1 MRSMNSMSPSLK
13 PAPGFFSATALATK
27 RSVTQA
33 STRREARALRASTSV
48 GKFFNL
54 LDGGDFLD
62 VFQVA
67 GAGLCTATTLP
78 ARSLAFLMAGSMAM
92 IMPPEQ

>member
-33 STRREARALRASTSV
+33 STRATRALRASTSV
-48 GKFFNL
+48 GKFF
-54 LDGGDFLD
+54 
-62 VFQVA
+62 
-67 GAGLCTATTLP
+67 TP
-78 ARSLAFLMAGSMAM
+78 
-92 IMPPEQ
+92 

>member
-33 STRREARALRASTSV
+33 STRASQGAAGVHV
-48 GKFFNL
+48 GGEVLHSLTPETFF
-54 LDGGDFLD
+54 
-62 VFQVA
+62 
-67 GAGLCTATTLP
+67 TLS
-78 ARSLAFLMAGSMAM
+78 R
-92 IMPPEQ
+92 